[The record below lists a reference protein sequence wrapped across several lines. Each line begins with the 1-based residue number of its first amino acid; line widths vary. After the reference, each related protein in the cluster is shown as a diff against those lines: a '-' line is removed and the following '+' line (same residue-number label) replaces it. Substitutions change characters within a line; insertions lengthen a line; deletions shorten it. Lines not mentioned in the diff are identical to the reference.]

1 VFYQPGAAADAVR
14 EPGDGMETTAVQ
26 LDDPMT
32 YVASGPPH
40 DFFDHLRRDEPVH
53 WHVSEAYAPGFWV
66 VTKYSDVIAVERDVK
81 TFSSSRGGALL
92 DDQQEGTELMML
104 NQDPPQHTRLRNL
117 VARGFTPKV
126 IKAMEPHIREAARV
140 IVDRQVG
147 TEGVIDFVPSF
158 AAELPLVVIAE
169 LLGVPYED
177 RHKIFE
183 WSNRL
188 IGNADPEYNPGTQ
201 EQAMEASM
209 ELYMYA
215 QSLADARRERPMDDI
230 VTTLITAE
238 LDGEKLSDIEFN
250 VFVLLLA
257 VAGNETTRNL
267 ISGGMLT
274 LMEHPE
280 QKARVVEDVTGTLD
294 TLVDEMLRYVSPVM
308 YFRRTVLSDTELR
321 GVELAAGDKI
331 TVWYGAANRD
341 EDVFADPHS
350 FDVTRS
356 PNEHI
361 AFGGRGP
368 HYCLGA
374 SLAKMEI
381 KVMFEEM
388 LTRCPEMRLA
398 GEPARLASNLIN
410 GIKHLPVTLA

>member
-1 VFYQPGAAADAVR
+1 MTTTD
-14 EPGDGMETTAVQ
+14 TAVQ
-26 LDDPMT
+26 LDDPST
-32 YVASGPPH
+32 YLDGPPH
-40 DFFDHLRRDEPVH
+40 DFFDHLRRNEPVH
-53 WHVSEAYAPGFWV
+53 WHESPNYPPGFWV
-66 VTKYSDVIAVERDVK
+66 VTKYADVIAIERDVK
-81 TFSSSRGGALL
+81 TYSSALGGALL

-126 IKAMEPHIREAARV
+126 IKAMEPHIREAAQQ
-140 IVDRQVG
+140 IVARQLDSDD
-147 TEGVIDFVPSF
+147 VIDFVPNF

-188 IGNADPEYNPGTQ
+188 IGNSDSEYNQGAP
-201 EQAMEASM
+201 EEALEASM

-230 VTTLITAE
+230 VTTLISAE
-238 LDGEKLSDIEFN
+238 LDGEQLSDIEFN

-267 ISGGMLT
+267 ISGGMLA
-274 LMEHPE
+274 LMEHPD
-280 QKARVVEDVTGTLD
+280 QKAVVLADIPGTLD

-308 YFRRTVLSDTELR
+308 YFRRTVVTDTELR
-321 GVELAAGDKI
+321 GVPLSAGQKI

-341 EDVFADPHS
+341 EDVFTDPHA

-368 HYCLGA
+368 HYCLGTA
-374 SLAKMEI
+374 LAKMEI

-388 LTRCPEMRLA
+388 LTQTPDMRLV
-398 GEPARLASNLIN
+398 GEPDRLASNLIN
-410 GIKHLPVTLA
+410 GIKHLPVKLH

>member
-1 VFYQPGAAADAVR
+1 MATTD
-14 EPGDGMETTAVQ
+14 TAVQ
-26 LDDPMT
+26 LDDPST
-32 YVASGPPH
+32 YLGGPPH
-40 DFFDHLRRDEPVH
+40 DFFDHLRREEPVH
-53 WHVSEAYAPGFWV
+53 WHESPNYPPGFWV
-66 VTKYSDVIAVERDVK
+66 VTKYADVIAIERDVK
-81 TFSSSRGGALL
+81 TFSSAQGGALL
-92 DDQQEGTELMML
+92 DDQAEGTELMML

-126 IKAMEPHIREAARV
+126 IKAMEPHIREAAAQ
-140 IVDRQVG
+140 IVARQLG
-147 TEGVIDFVPSF
+147 NDDVIDFVPNF

-188 IGNADPEYNPGTQ
+188 IGNSDEEYNQGAP
-201 EQAMEASM
+201 EEAMEASM

-238 LDGEKLSDIEFN
+238 LDGEQLSDIEFN

-267 ISGGMLT
+267 ISGGMLA

-280 QKARVVEDVTGTLD
+280 QREVVLADVPGTLD
-294 TLVDEMLRYVSPVM
+294 TLVDEMLRFVSPVM
-308 YFRRTVLSDTELR
+308 YFRRTVVADTELR
-321 GVELAAGDKI
+321 GVPLQAGQKI

-341 EDVFADPHS
+341 EDQFTDPHT

-368 HYCLGA
+368 HYCLGTA
-374 SLAKMEI
+374 LAKMEI
-381 KVMFEEM
+381 KTMFEEM
-388 LTRCPEMRLA
+388 LTQVPDMRLA
-398 GEPARLASNLIN
+398 GEPDRLASNLIN
-410 GIKHLPVTLA
+410 GIKHLPVKLR

>member
-1 VFYQPGAAADAVR
+1 
-14 EPGDGMETTAVQ
+14 MTTAVR
-26 LDDPMT
+26 LDDPT
-32 YVASGPPH
+32 TFLTGPPH
-40 DFFDHLRRDEPVH
+40 DFFDHLRRDEPVY
-53 WHVSEAYAPGFWV
+53 WHPSEMYAPGFWV
-66 VTKYSDVIAVERDVK
+66 TTKYADVIAIERDSK
-81 TFSSSRGGALL
+81 TFSSALGGALL
-92 DDQQEGTELMML
+92 DEQQDGTELMML

-126 IKAMEPHIREAARV
+126 IRAMEPHIREAAKV
-140 IVDRQVG
+140 IVDRQLG
-147 TEGVIDFVPSF
+147 NDDVIDFVPNF

-169 LLGVPYED
+169 LLGIPYED

-188 IGNADPEYNPGTQ
+188 IGNSDPEYNAGAP
-201 EQAMEASM
+201 EQAMEAAM

-238 LDGEKLSDIEFN
+238 LDGEQLSDIEFN

-267 ISGGMLT
+267 ISGGMLA
-274 LMEHPE
+274 LMQHPE
-280 QKARVVEDVTGTLD
+280 QRERALADVPGTLD
-294 TLVDEMLRYVSPVM
+294 TLTDEMLRFVSPVM
-308 YFRRTVLSDTELR
+308 YFRRTVTTDTELR
-321 GVELAAGDKI
+321 GVPLRQNDKI

-341 EDVFADPHS
+341 EEVFADPHG

-368 HYCLGA
+368 HYCLGVA
-374 SLAKMEI
+374 LARMEI
-381 KVMFEEM
+381 KVMFSEM
-388 LTRCPEMRLA
+388 LTRVPQMRLV
-398 GEPARLASNLIN
+398 GEPERLASNLIN
-410 GIKHLPVTLA
+410 GIKHLPVRLS

>member
-1 VFYQPGAAADAVR
+1 MVTNAVH
-14 EPGDGMETTAVQ
+14 
-26 LDDPMT
+26 LDDPAT
-32 YVASGPPH
+32 YQSGPPH
-40 DFFDHLRRDEPVH
+40 DFFDELRRDEPVY
-53 WHVSEAYAPGFWV
+53 WHPSEQYGPGFWV
-66 VTKYSDVIAVERDVK
+66 CTKYADVIAIERDAK
-81 TFSSSRGGALL
+81 LFSSARGGALL
-92 DDQQEGTELMML
+92 DEQTDGTELMML

-126 IKAMEPHIREAARV
+126 IKAMEPHIREAAKV
-140 IVDRQVG
+140 IVDRQLG
-147 TEGVIDFVPSF
+147 NDDVIDFVPSF

-169 LLGVPYED
+169 LLGIPYED

-188 IGNADPEYNPGTQ
+188 IGNSDPEYNDGPP

-230 VTTLITAE
+230 VTTLISAE
-238 LDGEKLSDIEFN
+238 LDGEQLSDIEFN

-267 ISGGMLT
+267 ISGGMLA
-274 LMEHPE
+274 LLQNPD
-280 QKARVVEDVTGTLD
+280 QRDVVLADVPGTLD

-308 YFRRTVLSDTELR
+308 YFRRTVTADTELR
-321 GVELAAGDKI
+321 GVPLRENDKVTI
-331 TVWYGAANRD
+331 WYGAANRD
-341 EDVFADPHS
+341 EEVFADPHA

-368 HYCLGA
+368 HYCLGVA
-374 SLAKMEI
+374 LAKMEI
-381 KVMFEEM
+381 KVMFSEM
-388 LTRCPEMRLA
+388 LTRVPDMRLV
-398 GEPARLASNLIN
+398 GEPKRLYSTLIN
-410 GIKHLPVTLA
+410 GIKHLPVQLS

>member
-1 VFYQPGAAADAVR
+1 
-14 EPGDGMETTAVQ
+14 MLKHAVQ
-26 LDDPMT
+26 LDDPTT
-32 YVASGPPH
+32 YLAGPPH
-40 DFFDHLRRDEPVH
+40 DFFDELRRDEPVH
-53 WHVSEAYAPGFWV
+53 WHPSTNYAPGFWV
-66 VTKYSDVIAVERDVK
+66 VTKYADVIAIERDAK
-81 TFSSSRGGALL
+81 TYSSAKGGALL
-92 DDQQEGTELMML
+92 DDQGDGTELMML

-126 IKAMEPHIREAARV
+126 IKAMEPHIREAAKV
-140 IVDRQVG
+140 IVDRQLG
-147 TEGVIDFVPSF
+147 NEDVIDFVPNF

-188 IGNADPEYNPGTQ
+188 IGNSDPEYNQGAP
-201 EQAMEASM
+201 EEAMEASM

-238 LDGEKLSDIEFN
+238 LDGEQLSDIEFN

-267 ISGGMLT
+267 ISGGMLA
-274 LMEHPE
+274 LLEHPD
-280 QKARVVEDVTGTLD
+280 QRDVVLADVPGTLD

-308 YFRRTVLSDTELR
+308 YFRRTATLDTELR
-321 GVELAAGDKI
+321 GVPIKENDKVTI
-331 TVWYGAANRD
+331 WYGAANRD
-341 EDVFADPHS
+341 EDVFADAHA

-368 HYCLGA
+368 HYCLGVA
-374 SLAKMEI
+374 LAKMEI

-388 LTRCPEMRLA
+388 LTRVPEMRLA
-398 GEPARLASNLIN
+398 GEPQRLTSNLIN
-410 GIKHLPVTLA
+410 GIKHLPVTLS